1 MAVRSASRALG
12 VTIAFAL
19 LMIASATS
27 QQPPPPTI
35 PSQTLPLKPLPDTP
49 PPQTFR
55 SGVELL
61 TVDVQVVDKK
71 GQPITGLK
79 PEQFEVT
86 IDGKKRQVVSLQLI
100 DAATGT
106 PHSSNPAPADPAG
119 APSGRPISAGNLY
132 VLAIDQG
139 SFRALNAQ
147 AAMHVVT
154 EFIKR
159 LSLNDYLGIV
169 AFPQPGVIIDPT
181 RERAPLTAAVN
192 KVVGFTSLTQRPKYR
207 FTLSDAIDV
216 SARDRDALQQVV
228 ERNCQP
234 NDLFCPKD
242 IEMEMTSALSNL
254 EAQAVRSLDGLRGVV
269 EMMRTL
275 EGRKTLI
282 LVSAGMPSGDRTGAR
297 LYLRTNASE
306 LGKKAAESGILLYT
320 LHMNTSFLDAFSA
333 EGIPVSETLMRE
345 TGVYARGLDL
355 FNGTA
360 GGALLEVNTGPD
372 FAVDRVIRET
382 SAYYLLAVKPEPA
395 DHDGKAHLINVKVS
409 QRDSSVRSRK
419 TMIFPKPTS

>member
-1 MAVRSASRALG
+1 
-12 VTIAFAL
+12 
-19 LMIASATS
+19 
-27 QQPPPPTI
+27 
-35 PSQTLPLKPLPDTP
+35 
-49 PPQTFR
+49 
-55 SGVELL
+55 
-61 TVDVQVVDKK
+61 
-71 GQPITGLK
+71 
-79 PEQFEVT
+79 
-86 IDGKKRQVVSLQLI
+86 
-100 DAATGT
+100 
-106 PHSSNPAPADPAG
+106 
-119 APSGRPISAGNLY
+119 
-132 VLAIDQG
+132 
-139 SFRALNAQ
+139 
-147 AAMHVVT
+147 
-154 EFIKR
+154 
-159 LSLNDYLGIV
+159 
-169 AFPQPGVIIDPT
+169 
-181 RERAPLTAAVN
+181 VN

-395 DHDGKAHLINVKVS
+395 DHDGKGHLINVKVS